1 MTENRCPDCEALMF
15 ELDCAECL
23 QYLKASANLQI
34 MIERL
39 ADLPA
44 FKTTHCPKGHEYT
57 EENTRIDIRVNG
69 KKGVSRACRTCH
81 NEKAIRRRAMRK
93 AQETTQPR
101 EPGGLDRGRAAPTGR
116 MTPQTLPAGGA
127 L

>member
-1 MTENRCPDCEALMF
+1 MTENRCPDCESLMF

-57 EENTRIDIRVNG
+57 EANTRIDLRPGSLKSPI
-69 KKGVSRACRTCH
+69 RACRTCH
-81 NEKAIRRRAMRK
+81 NQRLKIARARRRA
-93 AQETTQPR
+93 ETTQPR
-101 EPGGLDRGRAAPTGR
+101 ESGGLDRGRAAPTGR
-116 MTPQTLPAGGA
+116 MTPQTLPVEGTT
-127 L
+127 

>member
-1 MTENRCPDCEALMF
+1 MTEQRCPDCEALMF

-57 EENTRIDIRVNG
+57 EANTRIDLRPGSLKSPI
-69 KKGVSRACRTCH
+69 RACRTCH
-81 NEKAIRRRAMRK
+81 NQRLKIARARRRS
-93 AQETTQPR
+93 ETTQPR
-101 EPGGLDRGRAAPTGR
+101 ESGGLDRGRAAPTGR
-116 MTPQTLPAGGA
+116 MTPQTLPVEGQT
-127 L
+127 

>member
-1 MTENRCPDCEALMF
+1 MTENRCPDCEALML

-57 EENTRIDIRVNG
+57 EANTRIDLRPGSLKSPI
-69 KKGVSRACRTCH
+69 RACRTCH
-81 NEKAIRRRAMRK
+81 NQRLKIARARRRA
-93 AQETTQPR
+93 ETTQPR
-101 EPGGLDRGRAAPTGR
+101 ESGGLDRGRAAPTGR
-116 MTPQTLPAGGA
+116 MTSTNLPAEEQP
-127 L
+127 

>member
-39 ADLPA
+39 ADRPA

-57 EENTRIDIRVNG
+57 EANTRIDLRPGSLKSPI
-69 KKGVSRACRTCH
+69 RACRTCH
-81 NEKAIRRRAMRK
+81 NQRLKVARARRS
-93 AQETTQPR
+93 ETTQPR
-101 EPGGLDRGRAAPTGR
+101 EPGELDRGRAASTGR
-116 MTPQTLPAGGA
+116 MTNETLPAEEQP
-127 L
+127 